1 MSWLHLR
8 FSASGDISVTVCDS
22 LYLPSYLWREE
33 NAEQQALAA
42 KREDLEKKQQLL
54 RAATGKVR
62 VTVHDCVI
70 IDVHNA
76 TIGSPMLP
84 PGYKWKCDCAC
95 MGTEVDGFVFFFQRI
110 ESSLNEPTLIQRP
123 THFVTQPVVRI
134 DISNGI
140 IHLLRYWHLMI
151 AS

>member
-1 MSWLHLR
+1 MKGFFVFVLVSWLHLR

-54 RAATGKVR
+54 RAATGKVC
-62 VTVHDCVI
+62 VTVHDCEI

-95 MGTEVDGFVFFFQRI
+95 MGTEVDGFFFRG
-110 ESSLNEPTLIQRP
+110 LNPFTW
-123 THFVTQPVVRI
+123 THTHSTWIYLPLSQDVTCKPQVDLP
-134 DISNGI
+134 
-140 IHLLRYWHLMI
+140 L
-151 AS
+151 

>member
-1 MSWLHLR
+1 MR

-84 PGYKWKCDCAC
+84 PGYK
-95 MGTEVDGFVFFFQRI
+95 
-110 ESSLNEPTLIQRP
+110 
-123 THFVTQPVVRI
+123 
-134 DISNGI
+134 
-140 IHLLRYWHLMI
+140 
-151 AS
+151 